1 MVNYRVCSVEQVRLS
16 MGKLLVTGASG
27 FLGWNL
33 CRMAQGRW
41 DVYGLARRN
50 QNQLQGVD
58 LRRADLTRFKEIKE
72 NLQEIRP
79 DALIHAAAESNPN
92 FCQLYPAASHGIN
105 VEATLNLASLCA
117 DLRIPFA
124 FISSDLVF
132 NGLKPPYSENDP
144 VCPVCIYGEQKAE
157 AERAVLERYP
167 RALVC
172 RMALMFG
179 DAGQGAASFIQPLI
193 NDMKNGRQIN
203 LFTDEFRTPVSATNA
218 AQGILLALSKTN
230 GIVHLGGLERIC
242 RFDFGKLLRDILGA
256 PNARLNACT
265 RQSIEMAAPRP
276 ADVSLS
282 SSRAMALGFKPG
294 SLREELKRLACTR
307 HPAHAQRD
315 R

>member
-1 MVNYRVCSVEQVRLS
+1 

-27 FLGWNL
+27 LLGWNL
-33 CRMAQGRW
+33 CRTAQGRW

-50 QNQLQGVD
+50 QNQLQGVE

-72 NLQEIRP
+72 SLQEIRP

-92 FCQLYPAASHGIN
+92 FCQLNPAASHEIN
-105 VEATLNLASLCA
+105 VEATANLASLCA
-117 DLRIPFA
+117 DLRIPFV

-167 RALVC
+167 QALVC

-193 NDMKNGRQIN
+193 NDMRNGRQIN
-203 LFTDEFRTPVSATNA
+203 LFMDEYRTPVSAANA
-218 AQGILLALSKTN
+218 AQGILLGLSKAK
-230 GIVHLGGLERIC
+230 GILHIGGLERIS
-242 RFDFGKLLRDILGA
+242 RFDFGKLLRDIVGV
-256 PNARLNACT
+256 PNAKLYACT

-282 SSRAMALGFKPG
+282 STRAMALGFKPG
-294 SLREELKRLACTR
+294 SLRKELERLACTR
-307 HPAHAQRD
+307 PPANAPSLIMD
-315 R
+315 RSGRA

>member
-72 NLQEIRP
+72 NLLQIRP

-92 FCQLYPAASHGIN
+92 YCQLNPAVSHAIN
-105 VEATLNLASLCA
+105 VEATVNLASLCA
-117 DLRIPFA
+117 DLRIPLV

-132 NGLKPPYSENDP
+132 NGLKPPYGENDP
-144 VCPVCIYGEQKAE
+144 VCPVSIYGEHKAE
-157 AERAVLERYP
+157 AERAVLDRYP
-167 RALVC
+167 QALVC
-172 RMALMFG
+172 RMSLMFG
-179 DAGQGAASFIQPLI
+179 DAGHGAASFIQPLI
-193 NDMKNGRQIN
+193 EDMRNGRQIN
-203 LFTDEFRTPVSATNA
+203 LFIDEYRTPVSATNA
-218 AQGILLALSKTN
+218 SQGILLALSKTN
-230 GIVHLGGLERIC
+230 GIVHIGGLERIS
-242 RFDFGKLLRDILGA
+242 RFDFGKLLRDIIGA
-256 PNARLNACT
+256 PNANLYPCT
-265 RQSIEMAAPRP
+265 RQRIKTAAPRP

-282 SSRAMALGFKPG
+282 S
-294 SLREELKRLACTR
+294 
-307 HPAHAQRD
+307 
-315 R
+315 

>member
-1 MVNYRVCSVEQVRLS
+1 

-33 CRMAQGRW
+33 CRIARGRW
-41 DVYGLARRN
+41 DVCGLARRN
-50 QNQLQGVD
+50 QNQPQGVE
-58 LRRADLTRFKEIKE
+58 LRRVDLTRFKDIKE

-79 DALIHAAAESNPN
+79 DALIHAAAESSPN
-92 FCQLYPAASHGIN
+92 FCQLNPAASHRIN
-105 VEATLNLASLCA
+105 VEATFNLASLCA
-117 DLRIPFA
+117 DLGIPFV

-132 NGLKPPYSENDP
+132 NGLKPPYSEDDP

-157 AERAVLERYP
+157 AESAVLQRVP

-193 NDMKNGRQIN
+193 NDMKHGRQIN
-203 LFTDEFRTPVSATNA
+203 LFMDEYRTPVSAANA

-230 GIVHLGGLERIC
+230 GIVYIGGLERIS
-242 RFDFGKLLRDILGA
+242 RFEFGKLLRDVAGV
-256 PNARLNACT
+256 PNAKLNACT

-276 ADVSLS
+276 ADVSLDS
-282 SSRAMALGFKPG
+282 ARAVALGFEPG
-294 SLREELKRLACTR
+294 PLREELERLACVQELRNFVT
-307 HPAHAQRD
+307 
-315 R
+315 

>member
-1 MVNYRVCSVEQVRLS
+1 

-41 DVYGLARRN
+41 DVYGLVRRN
-50 QNQLQGVD
+50 QNQLQGVE

-72 NLQEIRP
+72 SLQEIRP

-92 FCQLYPAASHGIN
+92 FCQLNPAASHEIN
-105 VEATLNLASLCA
+105 VEATANLASLCA
-117 DLRIPFA
+117 DLRIPFV

-167 RALVC
+167 QALVC

-193 NDMKNGRQIN
+193 NDMRNGRQIN
-203 LFTDEFRTPVSATNA
+203 LFMDEYRTPVSAANA

-230 GIVHLGGLERIC
+230 GIVHIGGLERIS
-242 RFDFGKLLRDILGA
+242 RFEFGKLLRDVAGV
-256 PNARLNACT
+256 PNAKLNACT

-276 ADVSLS
+276 ADVSLDS
-282 SSRAMALGFKPG
+282 ARAVALGFEPG
-294 SLREELKRLACTR
+294 PLREELERLACVQELRNFVT
-307 HPAHAQRD
+307 
-315 R
+315 

>member
-1 MVNYRVCSVEQVRLS
+1 MVNCKVCSIEQVRPS

-27 FLGWNL
+27 LLGWNL
-33 CRMAQGRW
+33 CRTAQGRW

-50 QNQLQGVD
+50 QNQLQGVE

-72 NLQEIRP
+72 SLQEIRP

-92 FCQLYPAASHGIN
+92 FCQLNPAASHEIN
-105 VEATLNLASLCA
+105 VEATANLASLCA
-117 DLRIPFA
+117 DLRIPFV

-167 RALVC
+167 QALVC

-193 NDMKNGRQIN
+193 NDMRNGRQIN
-203 LFTDEFRTPVSATNA
+203 LFMDEYRTPVSAANA
-218 AQGILLALSKTN
+218 AQGILLGLSKAK
-230 GIVHLGGLERIC
+230 GILHIGGLERIS
-242 RFDFGKLLRDILGA
+242 RFDFGKLLRDIVGV
-256 PNARLNACT
+256 PNAKLYACT

-282 SSRAMALGFKPG
+282 STRAMALGFKPG
-294 SLREELKRLACTR
+294 SLRKELERLACTKIENL
-307 HPAHAQRD
+307 HL
-315 R
+315 